1 MLAAYFFSLVTGL
14 NHRHMNDS
22 PVWLLSL
29 LVVLTLIFGLWIW
42 PSKSLIRGINEV
54 RVHMKKVILC
64 LCIFAYIH
72 IPYFSA
78 SLKSSSHGWP
88 PPGSTASCWAWPPST
103 CRPCT
108 RASPSSGCSSQ
119 PPKSWSGSPP
129 SGSSGK
135 VLKIDFQA
143 VPAFKYK

>member
-54 RVHMKKVILC
+54 RVHMKKVILGLYRC
-64 LCIFAYIH
+64 TFYI
-72 IPYFSA
+72 SV
-78 SLKSSSHGWP
+78 
-88 PPGSTASCWAWPPST
+88 
-103 CRPCT
+103 
-108 RASPSSGCSSQ
+108 Q
-119 PPKSWSGSPP
+119 
-129 SGSSGK
+129 
-135 VLKIDFQA
+135 V
-143 VPAFKYK
+143 

>member
-64 LCIFAYIH
+64 LCTIAHSIFQCKSKKLLPWMASAGIH
-72 IPYFSA
+72 
-78 SLKSSSHGWP
+78 SLLLGVATIHMQTVHSGLALFWVFL
-88 PPGSTASCWAWPPST
+88 TAAQILVWVA
-103 CRPCT
+103 
-108 RASPSSGCSSQ
+108 
-119 PPKSWSGSPP
+119 
-129 SGSSGK
+129 
-135 VLKIDFQA
+135 
-143 VPAFKYK
+143 AFRIFR